1 MIPKVIYHLVI
12 APLSQP
18 EAFGAI
24 SGGSPKKF
32 PILAGITHIFIL
44 GQKNVPM
51 FVTFLQILIGME
63 AHEDYDMEVNI
74 DQERKEFLTISNH
87 GIIHF

>member
-1 MIPKVIYHLVI
+1 
-12 APLSQP
+12 
-18 EAFGAI
+18 
-24 SGGSPKKF
+24 
-32 PILAGITHIFIL
+32 
-44 GQKNVPM
+44 M